1 MIRQLIKRFVFVA
14 VAFGLIGLVPANAAF
29 AQGGSGNT
37 LSITVEAGFIN
48 PNLVN
53 IKPNTTVTW
62 KNLTARNYTLVVTG
76 GKPWKRSCSDPDSS
90 MKRGPSLQL
99 DPAGEVSL
107 CFVSPGTYSFS
118 LAPVGKMTLSATPQ
132 SGTINVVG
140 K

>member
-1 MIRQLIKRFVFVA
+1 MIRQLIQRFVFA
-14 VAFGLIGLVPANAAF
+14 AIAIGLAGLGPANAAF

-37 LSITVEAGFIN
+37 LSITVEADFIN

-53 IKPNTTVTW
+53 VKPNTTVTW
-62 KNLTARNYTLVVTG
+62 QNLTARNYTIVVTG
-76 GKPWKRSCSDPDSS
+76 GKPWKRSCSDPDST
-90 MKRGPSLQL
+90 MKRGPSLDL

-118 LAPVGKMTLSATPQ
+118 LAPVGKMTLSASPQ